1 MRTRT
6 DIQLYFLL
14 CFLYTDRG
22 SHYWTTTEAGGKV
35 DKHHLM
41 QFGRGIK
48 AVFSIA
54 VYSPQVHG

>member
-48 AVFSIA
+48 AVGILYCSL
-54 VYSPQVHG
+54 